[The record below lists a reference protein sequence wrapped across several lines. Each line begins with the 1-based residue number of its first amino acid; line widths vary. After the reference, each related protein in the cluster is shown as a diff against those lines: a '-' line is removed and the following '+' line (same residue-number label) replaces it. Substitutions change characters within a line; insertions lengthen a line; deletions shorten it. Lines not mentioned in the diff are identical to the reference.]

1 MVDWSKLKA
10 FADKINRGSEIE
22 IWYGKSKNH
31 CEESKKFCFRPSV
44 CLFVREQLLK
54 ST

>member
-10 FADKINRGSEIE
+10 FADNKINRGSEIE

-31 CEESKKFCFRPSV
+31 CEESKKFRPSV